1 MPPRPS
7 SSACQLRVA
16 CSSIPPATLYA
27 VQTTA
32 ARDRPLPPPDKH
44 INMLHTL
51 RAMALM
57 LSRPT
62 LSATTSQPNL
72 GLVQT
77 ACRPQPTTAQLRHL
91 PPTP

>member
-1 MPPRPS
+1 MPPQP

-16 CSSIPPATLYA
+16 CSSIPPATLC

-32 ARDRPLPPPDKH
+32 AHDSPLPPPDKH

-51 RAMALM
+51 HAMALM

-72 GLVQT
+72 ADSLP
-77 ACRPQPTTAQLRHL
+77 PQPSTAQLRHL